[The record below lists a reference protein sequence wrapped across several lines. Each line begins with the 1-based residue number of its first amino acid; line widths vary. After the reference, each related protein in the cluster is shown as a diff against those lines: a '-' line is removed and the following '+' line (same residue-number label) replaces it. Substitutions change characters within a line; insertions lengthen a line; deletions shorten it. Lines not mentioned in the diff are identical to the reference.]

1 MSIIVLDIQVFTNLF
16 LQSGRNGAFRNTN
29 TKSNL
34 SLPLPQILGECSLS
48 QRKNIYL
55 FSYKTMIDRHE
66 F

>member
-16 LQSGRNGAFRNTN
+16 LQSERNGAFRNIN

-48 QRKNIYL
+48 QRKNIFL